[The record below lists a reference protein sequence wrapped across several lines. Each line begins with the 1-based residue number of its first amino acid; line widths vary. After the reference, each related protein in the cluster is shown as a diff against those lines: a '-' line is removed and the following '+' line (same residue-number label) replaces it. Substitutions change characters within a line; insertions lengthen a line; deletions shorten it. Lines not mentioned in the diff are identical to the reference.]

1 MKVLIVGSGAR
12 EHALAWKVAQS
23 PLVDE
28 VYCAPGN
35 GGTLEVGT
43 NVAIGAEDSEALAD
57 FAAAEGIDLTI
68 VGPEMPLVL
77 GIADVFRRRGL
88 RLFGPSGAAAVIEGE
103 KSFAKNLM
111 KKYGIPTAAFDV
123 FTDVEPALEFLRQHG
138 VPVVI
143 KADGLAAGKGVM
155 VATDATT
162 AEETIIDFLRRGV
175 LGPAGKKIVL
185 EEFLRGREVS
195 AMAITDGKTVLP
207 LAPARDHKRLGDGDT
222 GPNTGGM
229 GAYSPVPDYTPE
241 LAQRVEREILRP
253 TVEAMAKEGRPFQ
266 GILYAG
272 LMLTEAG
279 PKVLEFNCRFGDPE
293 TQVVLPRLKND
304 LVEVIVSTLEGRLA
318 EVKLQW
324 SEEATVGVVLASAG
338 YPGPVKKGL
347 PITMSESLPEEDG
360 GGVHLFHAGTTYQD
374 GQLVTAGGRV
384 LTVVAEG
391 AGLAGARAR
400 AYRALEKVEFPGR
413 IWRQDIGLLPE
424 V

>member
-143 KADGLAAGKGVM
+143 KADGLAAGKGVV

-347 PITMSESLPEEDG
+347 PITLSESLPEEDG

>member
-1 MKVLIVGSGAR
+1 VKVLIVGSGAR

-23 PLVDE
+23 PLVDQ

-43 NVAIGAEDSEALAD
+43 NVAIGAEDSETLAD

-68 VGPEMPLVL
+68 VGPEVPLVL

-143 KADGLAAGKGVM
+143 KADGLAAGKGVV

-241 LAQRVEREILRP
+241 LAERVEREILRP

-304 LVEVIVSTLEGRLA
+304 LVEVITATLEGRLA

-347 PITMSESLPEEDG
+347 PITVSESLSEETG
-360 GGVHLFHAGTTYQD
+360 GGVHLFHAGTAYQD

-391 AGLAGARAR
+391 TGLAGARAR

-413 IWRQDIGLLPE
+413 IWRRDIGLPPE

>member
-143 KADGLAAGKGVM
+143 KADGLAAGKGVV